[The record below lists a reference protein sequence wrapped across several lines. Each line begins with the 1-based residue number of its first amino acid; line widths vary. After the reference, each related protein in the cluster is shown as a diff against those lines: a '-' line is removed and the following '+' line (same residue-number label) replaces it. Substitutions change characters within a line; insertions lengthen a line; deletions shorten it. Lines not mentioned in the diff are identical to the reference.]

1 MVTLVELERRE
12 GYIKYGPPTEGEEV
26 IPSFDR
32 LVNVWRGLLVES
44 PANKDKKET

>member
-1 MVTLVELERRE
+1 MNTHKDKEA
-12 GYIKYGPPTEGEEV
+12 

-44 PANKDKKET
+44 PANKNKWDADKETIEKGSGDNR

>member
-1 MVTLVELERRE
+1 MVKLVELERRE